1 MERKHCFLGIFSI
14 IIIIIIIIIMS
25 MSMSIMSGFYV
36 LIGFIFYFIVFFL
49 MLTSVPCFLGAS
61 SELCKWR

>member
-1 MERKHCFLGIFSI
+1 VNKLKKYYI
-14 IIIIIIIIIMS
+14 IIIIIIFIIIMS
-25 MSMSIMSGFYV
+25 MSMSIMSIMSGFYV

-61 SELCKWR
+61 SELCK